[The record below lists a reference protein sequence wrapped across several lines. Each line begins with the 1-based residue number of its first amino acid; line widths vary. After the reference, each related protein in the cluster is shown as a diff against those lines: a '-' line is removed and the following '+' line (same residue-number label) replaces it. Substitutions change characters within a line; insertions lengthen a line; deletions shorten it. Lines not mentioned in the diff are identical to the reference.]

1 MFRVLALQLLLN
13 LKTWGDTGIL
23 GSCEAELGRPGER
36 VNMDHDAITRAY
48 QYFAV
53 SSMRGRAVI

>member
-23 GSCEAELGRPGER
+23 GSCEAELEKPGAK
-36 VNMDHDAITRAY
+36 VNMDYDAIVTQAY
-48 QYFAV
+48 QY
-53 SSMRGRAVI
+53 